1 MLCPTYPHIFRGF
14 MGRNANMTRHTA
26 SAFDTDLRDLG
37 DAIVDMG
44 ARAQRQITHAIDAL
58 VKGNVELARS
68 VKAEDASIDK
78 LQHDI
83 ETKAIGT
90 IARRQPFAVDLREMV
105 GALRIAN
112 DLERIGDLAANVAK
126 RAEQL
131 GHEKWTDEIK
141 VALKSMTQRVLD
153 QLHHVIES
161 YARKDL
167 LEALDVWKRD
177 EEIDALHNS
186 IFRQLLTY
194 MMEDPGNI
202 SLGMHLLFCAKNIE
216 RIGDHTTNIA
226 ESVHYIMQGGAIP
239 GERPKIS
246 AIPVNNPASYH

>member
-1 MLCPTYPHIFRGF
+1 LPKGEKAKDVT
-14 MGRNANMTRHTA
+14 THT
-26 SAFDTDLRDLG
+26 
-37 DAIVDMG
+37 
-44 ARAQRQITHAIDAL
+44 
-58 VKGNVELARS
+58 
-68 VKAEDASIDK
+68 
-78 LQHDI
+78 LQHDR
-83 ETKAIGT
+83 EERATAT
-90 IARRQPFAVDLREMV
+90 IARRQPLAVDLREIV

-112 DLERIGDLAANVAK
+112 DLERIGDLAANIAK

-141 VALKSMTQRVLD
+141 VALKSMAWRGCD

-167 LEALDVWKRD
+167 LEALDVWKKG
-177 EEIDALHNS
+177 EEKKAVNNS

-216 RIGDHTTNIA
+216 RIGDHATNIA
-226 ESVHYIMQGGAIP
+226 ESIHYIVQGGAIP
-239 GERPKIS
+239 GERPKVG
-246 AIPVNNPASYH
+246 AIPRNNPPSYH